1 MKFDPKAWSKATVVF
16 IGGNEDAL
24 RRKALT
30 ALLDEVGSGP
40 DDFDFESFLADS
52 REPSAWLGAASTSP
66 FLGDHRTVIVR
77 HVLRAEEAMDAAALK
92 ALPPTARLVLVADD
106 EPGDENKQRRL
117 ATVRKHWETAVEKSG
132 GVVVRA
138 DADAKTLR
146 GALRDE
152 AKSRGKSL
160 TPTAADVLVEMTGAS
175 FSRATDELEKLLL
188 FVGEG
193 DEIREADVRLV
204 TTASR
209 EWNVFSMIDA
219 AVGGQPSE
227 ALRQLRILIGS
238 ATRAEEAGQRSILPM
253 LSRQFRLLWQAR
265 ACIEAGA
272 SPDRAPEEVRGA
284 FLARPNLAQERP
296 WPQGKAMDV
305 ARSLSYAQIGACLRE
320 VALADARLKGQLPGF
335 SGLDTLER
343 LLLRIIEIVTPQ
355 RAAIR

>member
-1 MKFDPKAWSKATVVF
+1 MKFDPTAWAKSTVVF

-30 ALLDEVGSGP
+30 SLLDAVGSGP
-40 DDFDFESFLADS
+40 EDFDFESFLADA
-52 REPSAWLGAASTSP
+52 REPSAWLGAASTAP
-66 FLGDHRTVIVR
+66 FLGEYRTVVVR
-77 HVLRAEEAMDAAALK
+77 HVLRAEEAIPPDRLK
-92 ALPPTARLVLVADD
+92 TLPPTARLVLVADE

-117 ATVRKHWETAVEKSG
+117 ATVRKHWETAVEKAG
-132 GVVVRA
+132 GIVVRA
-138 DADAKTLR
+138 EADAKSLR
-146 GALRDE
+146 SALRDE
-152 AKSRGKSL
+152 ARARGKAL
-160 TPTAADVLVEMTGAS
+160 TPTAADVLVEMTGSS
-175 FSRATDELEKLLL
+175 FSRACDELEKLVL
-188 FVGEG
+188 FVGDGE
-193 DEIREADVRLV
+193 EIREADVRLV

-265 ACIEAGA
+265 ACIEAGV
-272 SPDRAPEEVRGA
+272 SPDRAPDSVRA
-284 FLARPNLAQERP
+284 SFLPRPNLAQERP

-305 ARSLSYAQIGACLRE
+305 ARSLSYDQMGACLRE
-320 VALADARLKGQLPGF
+320 VALADARLKGQLSAF

-343 LLLRIIEIVTPQ
+343 LLLRLIEIVTPQ